1 MDSFCISNDQKVS
14 FIINKAFL
22 LAIPPYFVY
31 NDFGDTMDYAKR
43 LTQVFQTED
52 IKIEHVKDK
61 GISINKYIAD
71 SGYCSR
77 RKADELIQSGVVT
90 LNGMTAQLGMRVEK
104 NDIVKIDGAVVK
116 PIEDKVYI
124 VLNKPEGIV
133 CTTERHIENNI
144 VDYMHLDEVIFPIG
158 RLDKDSRGLILLTND
173 GDIVNKILRV
183 EYGHEKEYL
192 VEVDKP
198 LTKSFIDYMEQGV
211 VIFNLKTKKFQQTEP
226 CKLIQEDD
234 THFRIILKQ
243 GMNRQIR
250 RMTTALGYEVVS
262 LERIRIM
269 HITKTGLPVGYYRY
283 LTNDELIKLNQSIQ
297 K

>member
-1 MDSFCISNDQKVS
+1 MF
-14 FIINKAFL
+14 INKAFFF
-22 LAIPPYFVY
+22 AIPINFVY
-31 NDFGDTMDYAKR
+31 NESGDNMDYAKR

-52 IKIEHVKDK
+52 VKIEHVKDK

-71 SGYCSR
+71 SGFCSR

-90 LNGMTAQLGMRVEK
+90 LNGEVAKLGMRVEK
-104 NDIVKIDGAVVK
+104 KDVVKIDGALVQ

-158 RLDKDSRGLILLTND
+158 RLDKDSKGLILLTND

-183 EYGHEKEYL
+183 EYGHEKEYR
-192 VEVDKP
+192 VEVDKS

-211 VIFNLKTKKFQQTEP
+211 VIFNLKTKKYQQTEP

-269 HITKTGLPVGYYRY
+269 HITKDGLPLGYYRY
-283 LTNDELIKLNQSIQ
+283 LTNDELKQLNQSIQ

>member
-1 MDSFCISNDQKVS
+1 MEH
-14 FIINKAFL
+14 
-22 LAIPPYFVY
+22 
-31 NDFGDTMDYAKR
+31 AKR
-43 LTQVFQTED
+43 LTQVFQSED
-52 IKIEHVKDK
+52 VKIEHIKEK

-77 RKADELIQSGVVT
+77 RKADELIASGIVSLNGVVAT
-90 LNGMTAQLGMRVEK
+90 LGMRVEK
-104 NDIVKIDGAVVK
+104 NDIVKVNDTLIK

-144 VDYMHLDEVIFPIG
+144 VDYMNLDEVIFPIG
-158 RLDKDSRGLILLTND
+158 RLDKDSKGLILLTND
-173 GDIVNKILRV
+173 GDIVNKILRA
-183 EYGHEKEYL
+183 EYGHEKEYS

-198 LTKSFIDYMEQGV
+198 LTKAFIDYMEQGV
-211 VIFNLKTKKFQQTEP
+211 VIFNLKTKKYQQTEP
-226 CKLIQEDD
+226 CKIIQEDE

-250 RMTTALGYEVVS
+250 RMTTALGYEVVT

-269 HITKTGLPVGYYRY
+269 HVTKTGLPLGYYRY
-283 LTNDELIKLNQSIQ
+283 LTNDELKELNRAIQ
-297 K
+297 N

>member
-1 MDSFCISNDQKVS
+1 MEH
-14 FIINKAFL
+14 
-22 LAIPPYFVY
+22 
-31 NDFGDTMDYAKR
+31 AKR

-52 IKIEHVKDK
+52 IKIEHIKHK

-77 RKADELIQSGVVT
+77 RKADEIIQSGQVT
-90 LNGMTAQLGMRVEK
+90 LNGIQATLGMRVEPH
-104 NDIVKIDGAVVK
+104 DVVKIQGEIIK

-144 VDYMHLDEVIFPIG
+144 VDYMNLDEVIFPIG
-158 RLDKDSRGLILLTND
+158 RLDKDSKGLILLTND

-198 LTKSFIDYMEQGV
+198 LTTAFIDYMQNGV
-211 VIFNLKTKKFQQTEP
+211 VIFNLKTKKYQQTAP
-226 CKLIQEDD
+226 CQLIQTDD

-262 LERIRIM
+262 LERVRIM
-269 HITKTGLPVGYYRY
+269 HITKAGLPLGHYRY
-283 LTNDELIKLNQSIQ
+283 LTNDELKQLNQSIQ
-297 K
+297 D

>member
-1 MDSFCISNDQKVS
+1 MS
-14 FIINKAFL
+14 
-22 LAIPPYFVY
+22 
-31 NDFGDTMDYAKR
+31 FGDTMEHAKR
-43 LTQVFQTED
+43 LTQVFQSED
-52 IKIEHVKDK
+52 IKIEHIKDK

-77 RKADELIQSGVVT
+77 RKADELIQSGIVT
-90 LNGMTAQLGMRVEK
+90 LNGSLATLGMRVEK
-104 NDIVKIDGAVVK
+104 NDVVKVNDTLIK

-144 VDYMHLDEVIFPIG
+144 VDYMNLDEVIFPIG
-158 RLDKDSRGLILLTND
+158 RLDKDSKGLILLTND
-173 GDIVNKILRV
+173 GDIVNKILRA
-183 EYGHEKEYL
+183 EYGHEKEYS

-198 LTKSFIDYMEQGV
+198 LTKAFIDYMEQGV
-211 VIFNLKTKKFQQTEP
+211 VIFNLKTKKYQQTEP

-250 RMTTALGYEVVS
+250 RMTTALGYEVVT

-269 HITKTGLPVGYYRY
+269 HITKKDLPLGYYRY
-283 LTNDELIKLNQSIQ
+283 LTNDELKELNRAIQ

>member
-1 MDSFCISNDQKVS
+1 MEH
-14 FIINKAFL
+14 
-22 LAIPPYFVY
+22 
-31 NDFGDTMDYAKR
+31 AKR
-43 LTQVFQTED
+43 LTQVFQSED
-52 IKIEHVKDK
+52 VKIEHIKEK

-77 RKADELIQSGVVT
+77 RKADELIASGIVSLNGVVAT
-90 LNGMTAQLGMRVEK
+90 LGMRVEK
-104 NDIVKIDGAVVK
+104 NDIVKVNDTLIK

-144 VDYMHLDEVIFPIG
+144 VDYMNLDEVIFPIG
-158 RLDKDSRGLILLTND
+158 RLDKDSKGLILLTND
-173 GDIVNKILRV
+173 GDIVNKILRA
-183 EYGHEKEYL
+183 EYGHEKEYS

-198 LTKSFIDYMEQGV
+198 LTKAFIDYMEQGV
-211 VIFNLKTKKFQQTEP
+211 VIFNLKTKKYQQTEP
-226 CKLIQEDD
+226 CKIIQEDE

-250 RMTTALGYEVVS
+250 RMTTALGYEVVT

-269 HITKTGLPVGYYRY
+269 HVTKTGLPLGYYRY
-283 LTNDELIKLNQSIQ
+283 LTNDELKELNRAIQ